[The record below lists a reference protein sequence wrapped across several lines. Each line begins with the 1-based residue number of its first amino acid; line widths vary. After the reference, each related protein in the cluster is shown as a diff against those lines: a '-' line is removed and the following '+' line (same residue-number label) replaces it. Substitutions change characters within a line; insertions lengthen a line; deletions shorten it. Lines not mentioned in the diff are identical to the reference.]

1 MWNCRVV
8 GPKEMNIFKNFF
20 SSWIFLFI
28 MVGIAV
34 MQWSSCNWLSWLFE
48 TTNLSY

>member
-8 GPKEMNIFKNFF
+8 GPKEMNFTKNFF
-20 SSWIFLFI
+20 SSWIFLFT
-28 MVGIAV
+28 MVGIAA

-48 TTNLSY
+48 TTNLTY